1 MSIEAIK
8 TITEAE
14 ERARLSKA
22 EATAAAKKMIA
33 EAEEAGQKTVEAA
46 KAKAFDELSELRTQA
61 KDKARAEALKLAHGV
76 ENRKAAMLVKAEGR
90 ADKAIGL
97 VVERIVNS

>member
-8 TITEAE
+8 TITDAE
-14 ERARLSKA
+14 EKARLAKL
-22 EATAAAKKMIA
+22 EAAAAAKKMIA
-33 EAEEAGQKTVEAA
+33 EAEEAGLKAVEDAR
-46 KAKAFDELSELRTQA
+46 AKAFDELSGLRTQA
-61 KDKARAEALKLAHGV
+61 KDQAKAEAMKLARGV

-90 ADKAIGL
+90 ADRAIGL